1 MSRRIHSPVSHHRLC
16 RLACLLSLLLLFSSC
31 CCLGG
36 FKGAQY
42 DEIGVASWYGHPYH
56 GRKTA
61 NGETY
66 NMDKMTA
73 AHQTLPFGTKI
84 SVTNLETGKKVKL
97 RINDRG
103 PFVKN
108 RILDVSRKAAHK
120 LGLFEPGTATVGIKI
135 LKLGS
140 GR

>member
-16 RLACLLSLLLLFSSC
+16 RLACLLFLLLLFSSC
-31 CCLGG
+31 CCLNP
-36 FKGAQY
+36 FREEQY

-66 NMDKMTA
+66 HMDKMTA
-73 AHQTLPFGTKI
+73 AHQTLPFGTKV

-103 PFVKN
+103 PFVKK

-120 LGLFEPGTATVGIKI
+120 LGLYEPGTATVGIRI

-140 GR
+140 GK

>member
-1 MSRRIHSPVSHHRLC
+1 MSRFIYPSAPHHRLLC
-16 RLACLLSLLLLFSSC
+16 SACLVFLLLLLSSC
-31 CCLGG
+31 CCLNP
-36 FKGAQY
+36 FRGADY
-42 DEIGVASWYGHPYH
+42 DEIGVASWYGDPYH

-66 NMDKMTA
+66 NMNKMTA

-84 SVTNLETGKKVKL
+84 AVTNLENGKKVKL

-103 PFVKN
+103 PFVKK
-108 RILDVSRKAAHK
+108 RILDVSRKAAKK
-120 LGLFEPGTATVGIKI
+120 LGLYEPGTATVGIRI

-140 GR
+140 GK